1 MINKKLAELR
11 PSVVF
16 VQQDASYSLMCLL
29 RDVHKVSLVT
39 NMKPANLQM
48 IERLTKTVTVNDLT
62 EVDAKMQLG
71 SCKEFKV
78 LNVSKSGNN
87 H

>member
-39 NMKPANLQM
+39 NMKPANL
-48 IERLTKTVTVNDLT
+48 
-62 EVDAKMQLG
+62 
-71 SCKEFKV
+71 
-78 LNVSKSGNN
+78 
-87 H
+87 